1 MDNFDDEQAEL
12 ADLVQH
18 LISTMKAT
26 QAHVK
31 HLEKYMREEGLL
43 DDDEEEEVD

>member
-1 MDNFDDEQAEL
+1 VDNFDDEQTELAEL
-12 ADLVQH
+12 VAH
-18 LISTMKAT
+18 LITTMKAT

-31 HLEKYMREEGLL
+31 HLERYMREEGML